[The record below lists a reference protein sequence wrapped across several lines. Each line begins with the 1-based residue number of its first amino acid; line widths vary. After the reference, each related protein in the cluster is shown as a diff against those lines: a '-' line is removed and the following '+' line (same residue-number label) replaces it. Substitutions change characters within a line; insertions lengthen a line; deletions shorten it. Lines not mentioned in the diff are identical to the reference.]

1 MSSYFVYALSSIAN
15 DWIYVGMSQDVLR
28 RFREHQKGYEKT
40 TKPYAPF
47 VLIYSEECE
56 DRIEARKREKYWK
69 GGSGKRK
76 LRVIR
81 NELSKGS
88 NLPASRRKAGPPA
101 WRSEAGPSLSAGKSN
116 EKKLSSTELFLFY
129 KHLIH
134 E

>member
-47 VLIYSEECE
+47 ILIYSEECE

-101 WRSEAGPSLSAGKSN
+101 
-116 EKKLSSTELFLFY
+116 
-129 KHLIH
+129 
-134 E
+134 